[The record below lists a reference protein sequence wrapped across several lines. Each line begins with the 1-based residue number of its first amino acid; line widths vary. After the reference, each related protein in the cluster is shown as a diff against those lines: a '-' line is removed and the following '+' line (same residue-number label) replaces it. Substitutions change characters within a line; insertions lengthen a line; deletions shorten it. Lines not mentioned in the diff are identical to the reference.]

1 MTTIGKLR
9 PGRLALIAFCAALA
23 SACVDE
29 ASLANGDAVVEPV
42 DTADPDSIVETEEGP
57 MPASISPE
65 LAAAFERNQQ
75 QSDYTQRVIITLEE
89 NSSADVSAMQGVNVL
104 NRMQSMPIIVAEI
117 DANGLKALADSPA
130 IKRVE
135 PDGEMQALPE

>member
-1 MTTIGKLR
+1 M
-9 PGRLALIAFCAALA
+9 IACCTVLV

-29 ASLANGDAVVEPV
+29 ASLGNGDSVVEPP
-42 DTADPDSIVETEEGP
+42 DAADPGPILDTKEGT

-65 LAAAFERNQQ
+65 LAAVFERNEQD
-75 QSDYTQRVIITLEE
+75 SEYKQRVIITLEE
-89 NSSADVSAMQGVNVL
+89 NSSADVSAMQGVKIV

-117 DANGLKALADSPA
+117 DANGLKALANDPA